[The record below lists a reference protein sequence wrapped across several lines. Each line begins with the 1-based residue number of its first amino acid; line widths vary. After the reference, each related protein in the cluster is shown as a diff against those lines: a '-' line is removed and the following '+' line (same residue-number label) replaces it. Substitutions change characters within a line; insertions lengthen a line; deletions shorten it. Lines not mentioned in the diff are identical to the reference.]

1 MSESLEKIPFDEIS
15 AGTTAR
21 ITVIDDVQYLSSR
34 DVLMHI
40 SGQNNK
46 GASKI
51 WERLSDSRKEEL
63 SSECRTKKFPGR
75 GEVEQPVISFK
86 GVLKLVMWI
95 GGENAKK
102 YRTAMVSILSRYYAG
117 DGTLTDE
124 IEANAKSTSPIQQMA
139 KASIGIEHIPVEERS
154 LEYKRKLE
162 ELEYLKLEAEVGNVK
177 RATRAAELTRMERAY
192 EHITKVT
199 SSYRE
204 LCKDKDMDA
213 SALQIL
219 KESLLNKAILEGDH
233 SEAPDDAPPKP
244 ERKRQKRKHHV
255 KPSVAQPAYQPLR
268 DVWHLSDFKAFLGD
282 MWEEPEEDDSMMEG
296 PD

>member
-1 MSESLEKIPFDEIS
+1 MSGSLDKIPFDDIV
-15 AGTTAR
+15 AGATAR
-21 ITVIDDVQYLSSR
+21 LCVINNLQYLSVR
-34 DVLMHI
+34 DVIMHI
-40 SGQNNK
+40 CDLGKRRANEK
-46 GASKI
+46 
-51 WERLSDSRKEEL
+51 WERMSEKNKNEL
-63 SSECRTKKFPGR
+63 GSSCALFKFPGP
-75 GEVEQPVISFK
+75 GHSVPSPVITFQ
-86 GVLKLVMWI
+86 GVLKLVMFLS
-95 GGENAKK
+95 GDKAAQH
-102 YRTAMVSILSRYYAG
+102 RSSMVKILSRYYAG

-177 RATRAAELTRMERAY
+177 GATRAAELTRMERAY

-199 SSYRE
+199 TSYRE

-219 KESLLNKAILEGDH
+219 KESLLNKAILEGDP
-233 SEAPDDAPPKP
+233 EAPDDAPPKP

-255 KPSVAQPAYQPLR
+255 KPSVAQPAYQQLR

>member
-1 MSESLEKIPFDEIS
+1 MSRSVDKIPFDDIVAGAS
-15 AGTTAR
+15 AR
-21 ITVIDDVQYLSSR
+21 VCVIGDVQYLSIR
-34 DVLMHI
+34 DVIMHI
-40 SGQNNK
+40 CGLT
-46 GASKI
+46 SKRANEK
-51 WERLSDSRKEEL
+51 WSLLSDSIKKEIAEFVGHH
-63 SSECRTKKFPGR
+63 KFTDSGTSTPS
-75 GEVEQPVISFK
+75 PVITFK
-86 GVLKLVMWI
+86 GVLKLIMHLS
-95 GGENAKK
+95 GDRAAQH
-102 YRTAMVSILSRYYAG
+102 RSSMVKILTRYYAG

-139 KASIGIEHIPVEERS
+139 KASIGIEHVPVEERS
-154 LEYKRKLE
+154 LEYKRKLQ
-162 ELEYLKLEAEVGNVK
+162 ELEISKLDLEIKSA
-177 RATRAAELTRMERAY
+177 AY

-199 SSYRE
+199 TSYRE

-233 SEAPDDAPPKP
+233 PEAPDDAPPKP

-282 MWEEPEEDDSMMEG
+282 MWEEPEEDDSMMEM